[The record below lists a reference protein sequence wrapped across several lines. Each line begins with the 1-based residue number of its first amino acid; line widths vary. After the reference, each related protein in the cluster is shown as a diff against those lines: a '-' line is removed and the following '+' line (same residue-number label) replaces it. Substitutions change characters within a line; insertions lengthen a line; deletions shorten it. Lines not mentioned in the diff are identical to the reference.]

1 MTSSIVAI
9 LGLVSF
15 ALGGAAITLA
25 RTPLGALWGGG
36 LFGLGGLIA
45 AFGAV
50 VRWVF

>member
-15 ALGGAAITLA
+15 VLGGAAITLA
-25 RTPLGALWGGG
+25 RTPQGAMWGGG
-36 LFGLGGLIA
+36 FFGLGALIA

-50 VRWVF
+50 VHWVF